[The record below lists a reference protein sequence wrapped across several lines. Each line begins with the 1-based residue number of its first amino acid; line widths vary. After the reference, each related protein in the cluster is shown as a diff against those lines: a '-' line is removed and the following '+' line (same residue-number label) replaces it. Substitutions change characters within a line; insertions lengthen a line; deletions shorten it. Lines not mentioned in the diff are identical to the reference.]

1 VHLSRQNERNRRN
14 MEMVNNTKGE
24 TASFSEKKR
33 LVNLE
38 MTLQGD
44 CGNKTTKIKSEY
56 REWKNLVYVVKSL

>member
-1 VHLSRQNERNRRN
+1 VYISKQNERNRRN

-38 MTLQGD
+38 TTLQGD
-44 CGNKTTKIKSEY
+44 CGNKTTSYNKK
-56 REWKNLVYVVKSL
+56 

>member
-1 VHLSRQNERNRRN
+1 VHISKQNERNRRN

-38 MTLQGD
+38 TTLQGD
-44 CGNKTTKIKSEY
+44 CGNKTTSYNKK
-56 REWKNLVYVVKSL
+56 